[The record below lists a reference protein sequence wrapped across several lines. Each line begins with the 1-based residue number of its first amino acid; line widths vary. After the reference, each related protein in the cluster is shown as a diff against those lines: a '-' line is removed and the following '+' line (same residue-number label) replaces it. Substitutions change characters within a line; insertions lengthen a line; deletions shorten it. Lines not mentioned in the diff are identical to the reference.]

1 MKKKAKIILV
11 SVLTAVLV
19 LTIVGFTI
27 FHILTNP
34 KVEAKPTLSSSQS
47 GARPRA

>member
-1 MKKKAKIILV
+1 MENKVKIILV
-11 SVLTAVLV
+11 SALTAVLA

-27 FHILTNP
+27 FHILINP
-34 KVEAKPTLSSSQS
+34 RVEAKPTLSSSQS